1 MKEWIC
7 AAAGTVGGLIAGL
20 FGGWDAAIRALLVF
34 MAIDYLM
41 GLACAGIFKKSQ
53 KTESGG
59 LQSKV
64 GWKGLCRKVA
74 TLALVVV
81 AVQVDAVLHTSY
93 VRDGVCIAFM
103 ANELISMVE
112 NVGLM
117 GVQFPEPLRKAID
130 LLQKKEEKK

>member
-41 GLACAGIFKKSQ
+41 GLACAEIFQKSPI
-53 KTESGG
+53 TESGD

-93 VRDGVCIAFM
+93 VRDGGCIAFM

-130 LLQKKEEKK
+130 LLQKKYK

>member
-1 MKEWIC
+1 M
-7 AAAGTVGGLIAGL
+7 
-20 FGGWDAAIRALLVF
+20 
-34 MAIDYLM
+34 
-41 GLACAGIFKKSQ
+41 
-53 KTESGG
+53 
-59 LQSKV
+59 QSKV

>member
-1 MKEWIC
+1 MKEWFC
-7 AAAGTVGGLIAGL
+7 AMVGTVGGLIAGL

-41 GLACAGIFKKSQ
+41 GLACAGIFKKSPN
-53 KTESGG
+53 TESGG